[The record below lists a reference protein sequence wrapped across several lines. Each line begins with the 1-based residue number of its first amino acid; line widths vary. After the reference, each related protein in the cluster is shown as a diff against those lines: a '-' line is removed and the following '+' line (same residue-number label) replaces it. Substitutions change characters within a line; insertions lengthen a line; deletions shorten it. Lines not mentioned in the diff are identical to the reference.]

1 MHLKKQ
7 LMKSDLT
14 LILGDFNID
23 YKMDESLHEN
33 QIYLIENLFLLTQM
47 INKPTRVT
55 TSSSTCIDHL
65 LSSIPQKH
73 IICDVAKIFM
83 SDHYMIYTCIITH
96 HGKET
101 TYYSLFSWLQTIWW
115 NSIYCFYEIS

>member
-1 MHLKKQ
+1 MLDAFEKATDEP
-7 LMKSDLT
+7 SDL

-33 QIYLIENLFLLTQM
+33 QINHIENLFLLTQM

-73 IICDVAKIFM
+73 ILCDVATISM
-83 SDHYMIYTCIITH
+83 SDHYMIYTCVNIIMERKQHKTRRFRDY
-96 HGKET
+96 K
-101 TYYSLFSWLQTIWW
+101 SFD
-115 NSIYCFYEIS
+115 EIDL